1 MVVLEFRF
9 RRLVNMVQVIKESE
23 KQDIIV
29 PLQALSDA
37 RQGIIEAITQIKP
50 NRMCK
55 YLDTAVS
62 LINHVQADLVHDQKQ
77 ENQ

>member
-1 MVVLEFRF
+1 MSVYIVFVSIICCR
-9 RRLVNMVQVIKESE
+9 VKESE

-50 NRMCK
+50 NPMCK
-55 YLDTAVS
+55 FLNIAVT
-62 LINHVQADLVHDQKQ
+62 LINDVQASLVHEQKQ

>member
-1 MVVLEFRF
+1 
-9 RRLVNMVQVIKESE
+9 MVQVIKESE

-50 NRMCK
+50 NPMCK
-55 YLDTAVS
+55 FLSIAVN
-62 LINHVQADLVHDQKQ
+62 LINNVQAHLVYEKSR
-77 ENQ
+77 ESK